1 MTGALPAP
9 PPGNVV
15 EVAAAVILR
24 AGGGEFLLAQRPEG
38 KVYAG
43 YWEFPG
49 GKVEAGE
56 TVHQALVRELQEELG
71 ITTTAATPWLTR
83 EFTYPHATV
92 RLNFWRVTAWE
103 GEIGVTAPLEHSA
116 VAWQR
121 CGEPAAVHPVLPANA
136 PILKALALPTVMA
149 ITHSQAAGEDAEL
162 SRIEAALGRGIRLFQ
177 VREKELPPEE
187 RTWFADSVAA
197 LVRHSGALVMINDD
211 ARLARQLGCGLHLP
225 AAAGLAGLSLPL
237 VDLLFGRGEFSSV
250 AVHGTAMALLGYVV
264 GLPAFSSVR
273 SLASAYYALGD
284 TRTPVRTALACL
296 VVFVVTGFTAMQFIG
311 HVGLALASSASAWVN
326 VLLLG
331 FFLRRHCGPWFCPGR
346 DLVLSVALS
355 LVILAGTWF
364 STSLGTI
371 SLLLIPV
378 WVLAYMG
385 AGAFLNVS
393 QARLFTDLLGRRLRR
408 PGS

>member
-24 AGGGEFLLAQRPEG
+24 AGGSEFLLAQRPEG

-116 VAWQR
+116 VAWQH

-225 AAAGLAGLSLPL
+225 AAALNAATARPDLPWVGASCHNAAELAKAAGLGL
-237 VDLLFGRGEFSSV
+237 DY
-250 AVHGTAMALLGYVV
+250 ALLGPVLPTPTHPENP
-264 GLPAFSSVR
+264 GLGWVEFER
-273 SLASAYYALGD
+273 LAAGTPLPVFALGGMQ
-284 TRTPVRTALACL
+284 AEMLA
-296 VVFVVTGFTAMQFIG
+296 A
-311 HVGLALASSASAWVN
+311 A
-326 VLLLG
+326 
-331 FFLRRHCGPWFCPGR
+331 
-346 DLVLSVALS
+346 
-355 LVILAGTWF
+355 
-364 STSLGTI
+364 
-371 SLLLIPV
+371 
-378 WVLAYMG
+378 
-385 AGAFLNVS
+385 
-393 QARLFTDLLGRRLRR
+393 QARGAHGIALMRGW
-408 PGS
+408 